1 MARSIRIRVLIAY
14 QKKKK
19 NSTYIQSN
27 LLKRKIYKW
36 SRSIILDSFGFSRG
50 HQYSAMR
57 AYMQYPSAP
66 DQLLRSSVKRV
77 TSVPLHLSAIPA
89 ITGKKGKN

>member
-1 MARSIRIRVLIAY
+1 
-14 QKKKK
+14 
-19 NSTYIQSN
+19 
-27 LLKRKIYKW
+27 
-36 SRSIILDSFGFSRG
+36 
-50 HQYSAMR
+50 MR

-89 ITGKKGKN
+89 ITGKKDKLNSYSVLPAEGWYLRLLCPSAYIKVWNLNLYA

>member
-1 MARSIRIRVLIAY
+1 MVRSIRIRVLIAY
-14 QKKKK
+14 QKKK
-19 NSTYIQSN
+19 STYIQSN

-36 SRSIILDSFGFSRG
+36 SRSIILDSFGFSRE
-50 HQYSAMR
+50 HQYSVMR

-89 ITGKKGKN
+89 ITGKKDKN